1 MRNGCGCS
9 AAIRRRAR
17 VADIRFATTGDLLPL
32 RALVESAYRGDSARR
47 GWTHEA
53 DLLGGQRTDEATL
66 GAIVADLQ
74 QRILLAEREGVLVGC
89 VQLTSKGDGTAY
101 LGLLAVDPE
110 LQAGGIGAQLI
121 ASCEDAARTE
131 FGANRMEM
139 TVIDGRAELIA
150 YYQRKGYV
158 LTGERR
164 SFPMGDE
171 RFGLP
176 TQELEFVVLEKP
188 L

>member
-1 MRNGCGCS
+1 M
-9 AAIRRRAR
+9 
-17 VADIRFATTGDLLPL
+17 ADIRFASAADLPPL

-66 GAIVADLQ
+66 GAIIADPQ
-74 QRILLAEREGVLVGC
+74 QHILLAERDGVLVGC
-89 VQLTSKGDGTAY
+89 VQLTAKGDGTAY

-121 ASCEDAARTE
+121 ISCEDAARTE
-131 FGANRMEM
+131 FGATRMEM
-139 TVIDGRAELIA
+139 TVIDGRSELIA
-150 YYQRKGYV
+150 YYQRKGYA

-164 SFPMGDE
+164 PFPMGDE
-171 RFGLP
+171 RFGVP
-176 TQELEFVVLEKP
+176 TQTLEFVVLDKP

>member
-1 MRNGCGCS
+1 M
-9 AAIRRRAR
+9 R
-17 VADIRFATTGDLLPL
+17 VADIRAATAADLTPL

-53 DLLGGQRTDEATL
+53 DMLGGQRTDEDTL
-66 GAIVADLQ
+66 GAIIADPQ
-74 QRILLAEREGVLVGC
+74 QRILLAERDGALAGC
-89 VQLTSKGDGTAY
+89 VQLTAKNDGTAY

-110 LQAGGIGAQLI
+110 LQTGGIGAKLI
-121 ASCEDAARTE
+121 ATCEAAARDE
-131 FGANRMEM
+131 FHATRMEM
-139 TVIDGRAELIA
+139 TVIDGRTELIA
-150 YYQRKGYV
+150 YYQRKGYA

-164 SFPMGDE
+164 PFPMGDE

-176 TQELEFVVLEKP
+176 QQQLEFVVLEKA

>member
-1 MRNGCGCS
+1 
-9 AAIRRRAR
+9 
-17 VADIRFATTGDLLPL
+17 VADIRFAGAADLPALH
-32 RALVESAYRGDSARR
+32 RLVESAYRGDSARR

-53 DLLGGQRTDEATL
+53 DLLGGQRADEDTL
-66 GAIVADLQ
+66 GAIIADPQ
-74 QRILLAEREGVLVGC
+74 QRILLAEQDGSLAGC

-110 LQAGGIGAQLI
+110 RQAGGIGAQLI
-121 ASCEDAARTE
+121 AACEAAAKSEFDAT
-131 FGANRMEM
+131 RMEM

-150 YYQRKGYV
+150 YYVRKGYT

-164 SFPMGDE
+164 PFPMGDE

-176 TQELEFVVLEKP
+176 QQHLEFAVLEKP
-188 L
+188 LAA